1 MKRLFI
7 LILAFAMLL
16 AGCQKNEDTTTAA
29 PSTEK
34 ETETTTAE
42 TTAEETTQNPDAVDP
57 MDVETMTAEITVK
70 DYGTIKLELYPS
82 KAPQTVSNFVSL
94 ANQGFYDGTIFHR
107 VIEGF
112 MIQGGD
118 PEGTG
123 LGGPGYSIKGEFES
137 NGFENDI
144 KHDRGVLSMA
154 RKSSPLDSAGS
165 QFFIVQEAAPHL
177 DGDYAAF
184 GKVVEGMEI
193 VDEIASCETD
203 ANDKPLT
210 DIVIE
215 SIKTDGTI
223 LYEPEKIK

>member
-57 MDVETMTAEITVK
+57 MVVETMTAEITVK

>member
-42 TTAEETTQNPDAVDP
+42 TTAEETTRNPDAVDP

>member
-42 TTAEETTQNPDAVDP
+42 TTAEETTQNPDTVDP

-203 ANDKPLT
+203 TNDKPLT